1 VGTTSDT
8 SSPKGLSN
16 SGISGPSNEEK
27 TLVVYGQE
35 KTIDLTVRFLNNAEE
50 CVECCLDSTVIS
62 AALRVPQFMEAL
74 QYAKKR
80 GVRLQYVTEISKENI
95 SHCKELA
102 QLVELR
108 HLDKLKGKFA
118 VNENETISTTTVIR
132 KARPEPKAIYTNIP
146 ETVQQQQYF
155 FEIIW
160 DKAIPAEQRIRE
172 IEEGVKFTRTRLI
185 EDPNEIFAESKKA
198 IKEAAWFSAC
208 ITVDAMKLMR
218 NYYDNEVQ
226 TAACGI
232 RKNSNNGPDNNK
244 GFRWITDFGKEDVD
258 TVQHFL
264 NLGVEVRQVRNI
276 IPMTFAVTDKE
287 FIATVQEVKE
297 HGSVHT
303 ALATNDPDYITH
315 YNVLF
320 DELWN
325 KGCDA
330 VDRIRDI
337 EEGRELGRVDIID
350 NPRQI
355 HKIYLD
361 IISSAK
367 EEIIMMLPTGAFQRE
382 DKTDLGILSL
392 KEVTKKGV
400 KVRVLMATEGREEEE
415 VHDQIKG
422 LTEHGLNIKPVRF
435 PQEQIR
441 IKVVVVDRKISL
453 VVELKDDSKA
463 AFAEGA
469 VGVAVYGT
477 SRPTVLSY
485 VTIFDSFWE
494 QSELYERVR
503 EANEKLEQ
511 NDRLQREFINIAA
524 HELRTP
530 VQPIL
535 GMTELAELSL
545 TPDRQEV
552 KMTKED
558 LQIITRNAKRL
569 QHLTSAILE
578 TARIEAG
585 TLALHKERFDLFGLI
600 KNITRD
606 IQKIQ
611 KREKIMVDCY
621 FRSFSND
628 AETNASLFVNADKSR
643 ITEVLWNLLDNAV
656 KFTKEKGH
664 GTISIIGEKIGNEAV
679 IEIKDTGKG
688 IDADMIPRLFSKFA
702 TNSNRGTG
710 LGLFISKSIVEA
722 HGGKIWGKNNKDG
735 QGGTFTFVLPI
746 ASRTTA
752 SNLIA

>member
-8 SSPKGLSN
+8 TSQKRLSN
-16 SGISGPSNEEK
+16 SGTSGSSNEEE

-35 KTIDLTVRFLNNAEE
+35 KTMDLTVRFLNNAKE
-50 CVECCLDSTVIS
+50 CVECCIDSAVVS
-62 AALRVPQFMEAL
+62 AALRVPRFREAL

-102 QLVELR
+102 ELVELR
-108 HLDKLKGKFA
+108 HLDELKGKFA
-118 VNENETISTTTVIR
+118 VNEFETISTATVIR
-132 KARPEPKAIYTNIP
+132 KARTEPKAIYSNIP

-155 FEIIW
+155 FETIW

-172 IEEGVKFTRTRLI
+172 IQEGVEFTRTRLI
-185 EDPNEIFAESKKA
+185 EDPNKIFAESKKA

-218 NYYDNEVQ
+218 NYYDNEIQ
-226 TAACGI
+226 IAADRI
-232 RKNSNNGPDNNK
+232 RKNSSNGPENNK
-244 GFRWITDFGKEDVD
+244 GFRWITDFEKEDVD

-264 NLGVEVRQVRNI
+264 NLGVQVRQVRNI

-303 ALATNDPDYITH
+303 ALATNDPNYIKH

-320 DELWN
+320 NELWN

-337 EEGRELGRVDIID
+337 KEGRELGRVDVID

-355 HKIYLD
+355 QKIYLD

-367 EEIIMMLPTGAFQRE
+367 EEIMMMLPTGAFQRE

-400 KVRVLMATEGREEEE
+400 RVRVLMATEGRDEEE

-422 LTEHGLNIKPVRF
+422 LTEDGLSIKAVRF

-441 IKVVVVDRKISL
+441 IKVVVVDRKISF

-463 AFAEGA
+463 AFAESA

-545 TPDRQEV
+545 TPDRHEV
-552 KMTKED
+552 RMTKED

-569 QHLTSAILE
+569 QHLTSTILE
-578 TARIEAG
+578 TARIEGG
-585 TLALHKERFDLFGLI
+585 TLTLHKEGFDLVEMI

-611 KREKIMVDCY
+611 KEEKIMVDCY

-628 AETNASLFVNADKSR
+628 AEANASLFVNADKSR

-656 KFTKEKGH
+656 KFTKEKDH
-664 GTISIIGEKIGNEAV
+664 GTISIVGEKIGNEAV

-702 TNSNRGTG
+702 TKSNRGTG

-735 QGGTFTFVLPI
+735 QGATFTFVLPV

-752 SNLIA
+752 NR

>member
-1 VGTTSDT
+1 VSTYNTKSPSGLNNSNTSGRST
-8 SSPKGLSN
+8 
-16 SGISGPSNEEK
+16 EEK
-27 TLVVYGQE
+27 TQVAYGEE
-35 KTIDLTVRFLNNAEE
+35 KTIDLIVRFLNNAKN
-50 CVECCLDSTVIS
+50 CAECCIDSTVVS
-62 AALRVPQFMEAL
+62 AALGKPQFREAM
-74 QYAKKR
+74 QYAKNR
-80 GVRLQYVTEISKENI
+80 GVRLHYITEISKENI
-95 SHCKELA
+95 PYCKQLAELI
-102 QLVELR
+102 ELR
-108 HLDKLKGKFA
+108 HLDKLKGEFA
-118 VNENETISTTTVIR
+118 VNEFETISTARVMR
-132 KARPEPKAIYTNIP
+132 KARLAPKTIYYNIR
-146 ETVQQQQYF
+146 EIVQQQQYF
-155 FEIIW
+155 FETLW
-160 DKAIPAEQRIRE
+160 EKAIPSEQRIRE
-172 IEEGVKFTRTRLI
+172 IQEGVESTRTRLI
-185 EDPNEIFAESKKA
+185 EDPNEIFVESKKT
-198 IKEAAWFSAC
+198 IKEADWFSAC

-226 TAACGI
+226 TATERV
-232 RKNSNNGPDNNK
+232 RKNNNNASEGSK
-244 GFRWITDFGKEDVD
+244 GFRWISDFEKEDID
-258 TVQHFL
+258 IVQHFL
-264 NLGVEVRQVRNI
+264 DLGVEVRHVRNI
-276 IPMTFAVTDKE
+276 IPMTFAVTDKKL
-287 FIATVQEVKE
+287 IATMQEVKE
-297 HGSVHT
+297 HALLHT
-303 ALATNDPDYITH
+303 ALVSNDPSYVRH
-315 YNVLF
+315 YSLLF

-325 KGCDA
+325 KGFDA

-337 EEGRELGRVDIID
+337 EEGREPGRVDVID

-361 IISSAK
+361 IIKSAK
-367 EEIIMMLPTGAFQRE
+367 EEIIMMLPTDAFQRE
-382 DKTDLGILSL
+382 EKTDLRIPSL
-392 KEVTKKGV
+392 KEATRAGV
-400 KVRVLMATEGREEEE
+400 KVRVLMPTEGREEEE
-415 VHDQIKG
+415 IHDKIKE
-422 LTEHGLNIKPVRF
+422 LTEHGLNIKAVRF
-435 PQEQIR
+435 PQQRIR
-441 IKVVVVDRKISL
+441 VKVVVVDRKSSL
-453 VVELKDDSKA
+453 VVELKDDSRSAFNA
-463 AFAEGA
+463 AA
-469 VGVAVYGT
+469 VGIAVYST

-545 TPDRQEV
+545 TSDRQEV

-585 TLALHKERFDLFGLI
+585 TLSLYRERFDLVEVI

-611 KREKIMVDCY
+611 KDEKIIVDCH
-621 FRSFSND
+621 FRSGSND

-664 GTISIIGEKIGNEAV
+664 GTISIVGEKIGNQAV
-679 IEIKDTGKG
+679 IEIKDKGKG

-702 TNSNRGTG
+702 TKSHRGTG

-722 HGGKIWGKNNKDG
+722 HGGKIWGENNKDG

-746 ASRTTA
+746 ASPTTA
-752 SNLIA
+752 NR

>member
-1 VGTTSDT
+1 VGTTPDT
-8 SSPKGLSN
+8 RIPKRLSN
-16 SGISGPSNEEK
+16 IGTSGPSNEEK
-27 TLVVYGQE
+27 TLVVYGEE
-35 KTIDLTVRFLNNAEE
+35 KTIDLTVRFLNNAKE
-50 CVECCLDSTVIS
+50 CVECCLDSTIVS
-62 AALRVPQFMEAL
+62 AALGVPHFMDAL

-95 SHCKELA
+95 SYCKELA
-102 QLVELR
+102 ELVELR

-118 VNENETISTTTVIR
+118 VNEFETISTAIVIR
-132 KARPEPKAIYTNIP
+132 KVRPEPKAIYSNIP
-146 ETVQQQQYF
+146 EVVQQQQYF
-155 FEIIW
+155 FETIW
-160 DKAIPAEQRIRE
+160 DKAMPAEQRIRE
-172 IEEGVKFTRTRLI
+172 IQEGIELTRTRLI
-185 EDPNEIFAESKKA
+185 EDPNEIFMESKKA

-218 NYYDNEVQ
+218 NYYDNDVQ
-226 TAACGI
+226 TAVDRI
-232 RKNSNNGPDNNK
+232 RKNSNNNGPENNK
-244 GFRWITDFGKEDVD
+244 GFRWITDFEKEDMD

-276 IPMTFAVTDKE
+276 IPMAFAVTDKE
-287 FIATVQEVKE
+287 FIATVQEIKE

-303 ALATNDPDYITH
+303 ALATNDPNYIAH

-337 EEGRELGRVDIID
+337 EEGRELGRVDVID

-367 EEIIMMLPTGAFQRE
+367 EEIMMMLPTGAFQRE
-382 DKTDLGILSL
+382 DKTDQGILSL
-392 KEVTKKGV
+392 KEATRKGV
-400 KVRVLMATEGREEEE
+400 KVRVLMPTEGREEEE

-422 LTEHGLNIKPVRF
+422 LTEKGLNIKAVRF

-441 IKVVVVDRKISL
+441 IKVLVVDRKSSL

-463 AFAEGA
+463 DFAEGA
-469 VGVAVYGT
+469 IGVAVYGT

-545 TPDRQEV
+545 TSDRQEV

-585 TLALHKERFDLFGLI
+585 TLTLYRERFDLVEVI

-611 KREKIMVDCY
+611 KGEKIIVDCH
-621 FRSFSND
+621 FRSGSND

-664 GTISIIGEKIGNEAV
+664 GTISIVGEKIGNQAV
-679 IEIKDTGKG
+679 IEIKDKGKG

-702 TNSNRGTG
+702 TKSHRGTG

-722 HGGKIWGKNNKDG
+722 HGGKIWGENNKDG

-746 ASRTTA
+746 ASPTTA
-752 SNLIA
+752 NR